1 MNFSTTT
8 IMPFLA
14 RLVVAAAMLTSG
26 WVNCFSQVEIRAG
39 IAEGLRSI
47 DVEVRE
53 QVPEVP
59 FVEEGEELPE
69 VADLNETMRDTTRGV
84 NRMVWLIHDRWPDL
98 GGWGSL
104 LSWIAAVSQLLAGV
118 LILVGFFTRF
128 AALAVCCATGMAVY
142 IVSGGVHGMFSMN
155 PFEWPLDTHRF
166 IQLFA
171 GLGLFTLSLGLL
183 LGGAGGLSLDRRHA
197 KSSVAEE
204 TK

>member
-39 IAEGLRSI
+39 IAEGLRSMDI
-47 DVEVRE
+47 EIRE
-53 QVPEVP
+53 HVPEVP
-59 FVEEGEELPE
+59 VVEEGEELPE

-98 GGWGSL
+98 GGWGTLMAWTAS
-104 LSWIAAVSQLLAGV
+104 VSQLLAGV
-118 LILVGFFTRF
+118 LLLVGFFTRF

-171 GLGLFTLSLGLL
+171 GLGLFTLSLGLF
-183 LGGAGGLSLDRRHA
+183 LGGGGGMSLDRRHS
-197 KSSVAEE
+197 KSSVSEE